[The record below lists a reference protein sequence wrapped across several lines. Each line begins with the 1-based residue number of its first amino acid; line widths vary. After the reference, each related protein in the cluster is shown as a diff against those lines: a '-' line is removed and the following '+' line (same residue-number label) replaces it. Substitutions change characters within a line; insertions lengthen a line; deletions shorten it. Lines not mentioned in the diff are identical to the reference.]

1 MLKRKVAATLERW
14 RHAHDRR
21 VLLLRGARQVGK
33 TSSVREFALS
43 SFRSFVEINFLE
55 TPEVKAFFRE
65 GNLSP
70 RGLIEKLSIYCNASI
85 SPGETRFH
93 SLIGQRSRRSCAA
106 LN

>member
-1 MLKRKVAATLERW
+1 
-14 RHAHDRR
+14 
-21 VLLLRGARQVGK
+21 LLLRGARQVGK

-70 RGLIEKLSIYCNASI
+70 RGLIEKLSIYCSASI
-85 SPGETRFH
+85 SPGETLL
-93 SLIGQRSRRSCAA
+93 LISDADSFTGIERRLQAPQR
-106 LN
+106 